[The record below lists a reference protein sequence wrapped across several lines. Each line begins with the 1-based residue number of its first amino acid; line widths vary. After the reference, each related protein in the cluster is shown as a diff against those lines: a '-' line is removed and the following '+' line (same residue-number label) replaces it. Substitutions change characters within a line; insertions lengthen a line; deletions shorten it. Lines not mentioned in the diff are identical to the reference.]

1 MRGGEETNEDK
12 IIIAS
17 SLRILINDTLKLNPQ
32 EQTDNDILLGLKFL
46 NGEEVGNIS
55 EVMDRLWH
63 VYQDIK
69 QEIRGVHP
77 KKINNKKN
85 QENHVTKMLI
95 ASAVYSELTRVG
107 IPSTI
112 SRRVGGPDSTSSP
125 SKDNAEAIL
134 KTILQPNPYCKVPL
148 AIYYLYYR
156 DYNKSLIEKSK
167 ANSAQLNKKR
177 QNLVFTESAM

>member
-1 MRGGEETNEDK
+1 MER
-12 IIIAS
+12 
-17 SLRILINDTLKLNPQ
+17 
-32 EQTDNDILLGLKFL
+32 F
-46 NGEEVGNIS
+46 
-55 EVMDRLWH
+55 WY
-63 VYQDIK
+63 VYQNYK
-69 QEIRGVHP
+69 RATIRGI
-77 KKINNKKN
+77 KNKEFNNINQNN
-85 QENHVTKMLI
+85 LENHVTKILI

-107 IPSTI
+107 IPGTKSK
-112 SRRVGGPDSTSSP
+112 RVGGPDSTSSP